1 MEGGEGRKGKK
12 GKKGKKIKT
21 YPYNNMLRQ
30 LIDSHL
36 FRAELQRCLQLVAQ
50 RGNVA
55 LNVLQHRLEQ
65 IAAALLLLVYGV
77 VLVGGAPHKV
87 GQVRRA

>member
-1 MEGGEGRKGKK
+1 
-12 GKKGKKIKT
+12 
-21 YPYNNMLRQ
+21 
-30 LIDSHL
+30 
-36 FRAELQRCLQLVAQ
+36 
-50 RGNVA
+50 
-55 LNVLQHRLEQ
+55 VLQHRLEQ